1 MAHSTLHFS
10 LGWMAGT
17 LVSIPS
23 WFRMR
28 RTGEALSRWF
38 KKWFFW
44 SFALG
49 LFATAPGIFR
59 WFGAPDA
66 FCDGWWMNIFV
77 IYPILN
83 DIKPGGIT
91 LGPLLLGACL
101 GAQYL
106 LLVAA
111 LWHTRRHTH

>member
-1 MAHSTLHFS
+1 
-10 LGWMAGT
+10 
-17 LVSIPS
+17 
-23 WFRMR
+23 
-28 RTGEALSRWF
+28 
-38 KKWFFW
+38 
-44 SFALG
+44 
-49 LFATAPGIFR
+49 
-59 WFGAPDA
+59 
-66 FCDGWWMNIFV
+66 MNIFV

-101 GAQYL
+101 GTQYL